1 MKYVSVQILAY
12 NHENCIKR
20 CLISISEQIFSNFE
34 IVVGIDK
41 SSDRTLAIV
50 QDFSKNCIVPIKII
64 EQEVRVGVFNNFMA
78 INNSCE
84 GKYIAVCD
92 GDDFWTDQYKLVK
105 QFEFMEKHPN
115 LSVSFHDSNLINA
128 NGDLIRTLPLEIH
141 KFKKYS
147 HSYLI
152 ENESFMPSSS
162 LMFKN
167 HKLGQFYNSF
177 SGLNNIVDLPLII
190 YLLDLGN
197 IGYMA
202 ANMSNYVQASNESAF
217 TSRNTSFK
225 NIEGMNMFKLI
236 DSYTKYDYHDVI
248 LKKIYRNLINI
259 FLFEITKGE
268 FSIARTTL
276 KLIES
281 NIYQGKYLRLRIY
294 LRALHISRMGLG
306 IWFSEFLFKIY
317 IRLNIL
323 NYE

>member
-1 MKYVSVQILAY
+1 MKDVSVQILAY

-34 IVVGIDK
+34 IVVGVDK
-41 SSDRTLAIV
+41 SSDRTLATV
-50 QDFSKNCIVPIKII
+50 QEFSKDCKVPIKII
-64 EQEVRVGVFNNFMA
+64 EQGVRVGAFNNFKD
-78 INNSCE
+78 INQSCE

-92 GDDFWTDQYKLVK
+92 GDDYWTDEYKLAK
-105 QFEFMEKHPN
+105 QFEFMENQPN
-115 LSVSFHDSNLINA
+115 FSVTFHDSNLINT
-128 NGDLIRTLPLEIH
+128 NGQIIVKLPIDLH
-141 KFKKYS
+141 KFQNYS

-167 HKLGQFYNSF
+167 LNLEDFYKSF

-190 YLLDLGN
+190 YLLDYGN
-197 IGYMA
+197 IGYLEE
-202 ANMSNYVQASNESAF
+202 NMSDYVQASTESAF
-217 TSRNTSFK
+217 TSRNLSFK

-236 DSYTKYDYHDVI
+236 DSYTKYKYHDVI
-248 LKKIYRNLINI
+248 LVKILRNLINI

-268 FSIARTTL
+268 LSIARSTL
-276 KLIES
+276 KIIDL
-281 NIYQGKYLRLRIY
+281 NVGQGKFLKLKIY
-294 LRALHISRMGLG
+294 LKALYFCRLGLG
-306 IWFSEFLFKIY
+306 IWFSEFLFKIF